1 MKKNI
6 FYLFVITV
14 ILFAVGT
21 AMHFGIEIFG
31 RTGSTVIFFPTDE
44 SLFQHLKLGV
54 YPLLAFYIA
63 LAVYKK
69 IRKEALTN
77 FALTAAVSI
86 FVFMLFVISFYFTYT
101 GIIGTNILILD
112 IVSLF
117 FGIFLGLFAGYQMT
131 EQKPKPLFNWIS
143 TIFIFFVLFCLIYF
157 TFYPPNTPLF
167 QEYA

>member
-14 ILFAVGT
+14 VLFAVGT

-31 RTGSTVIFFPTDE
+31 RTSITAIFFPTDE

-63 LAVYKK
+63 LAIYKK
-69 IRKEALTN
+69 IKKEPINNIAL
-77 FALTAAVSI
+77 AAAVSV
-86 FVFMLFVISFYFTYT
+86 FVFMIFVISFFFTYT

-112 IVSLF
+112 IASLF
-117 FGIFLGLFAGYQMT
+117 IGIFLGLVVGYQIT
-131 EQKPKPLFNWIS
+131 EFKSKPLFNWIS
-143 TIFIFFVLFCLIYF
+143 VVFIIFVVFFLIYF